1 MLFRKHQ
8 LSQTS
13 ASARDAVGS
22 LHTTTPQSPEALSD
36 MPPRSATQGNDFCNT
51 ASAQQEHMI
60 IHGGARPGVTIL
72 PTRCADSCH
81 VRTVAHSYTLPATEA
96 IPPEHTTNSNAR
108 WGLPRRHHVTSLV
121 RRSFAAAGACFG
133 AMLTPPLPSRP
144 HTHHTNSSH
153 TTCNQYVTLGFPP
166 QRYLTALL
174 LRPTSRYNIGRRDAA
189 EGKW

>member
-36 MPPRSATQGNDFCNT
+36 MPPRSATRGNDFFNT
-51 ASAQQEHMI
+51 ASAQHEHMT
-60 IHGGARPGVTIL
+60 IHVGARPGVTIL

-133 AMLTPPLPSRP
+133 ANLTPPSHPD
-144 HTHHTNSSH
+144 HTHTTQTHHTRHAINMSLSASLPSATSRPSSF
-153 TTCNQYVTLGFPP
+153 VPP
-166 QRYLTALL
+166 QGT
-174 LRPTSRYNIGRRDAA
+174 T
-189 EGKW
+189 